1 MNDNVG
7 GLAEKP
13 GCNCVTERKTQESQ
27 GMLRFQAISQLTARR
42 NSVFFF
48 QNSDTLRFCPLAPAS
63 QANNWRSTLY
73 RYSCRG
79 HFPEGIEDI

>member
-1 MNDNVG
+1 
-7 GLAEKP
+7 
-13 GCNCVTERKTQESQ
+13 
-27 GMLRFQAISQLTARR
+27 MLLNQAISQLTSHRD
-42 NSVFFF
+42 SVFFF
-48 QNSDTLRFCPLAPAS
+48 QKSDTLGFCPLAPAS